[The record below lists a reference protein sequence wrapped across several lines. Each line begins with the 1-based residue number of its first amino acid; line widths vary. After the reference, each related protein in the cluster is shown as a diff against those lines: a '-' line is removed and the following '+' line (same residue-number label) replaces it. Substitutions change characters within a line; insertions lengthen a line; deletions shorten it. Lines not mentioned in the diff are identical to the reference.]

1 MLRRDIFN
9 LIFNKNLVTEPLVNL
24 PDPVVCAPDYISDR
38 QETGYSREWQAPFL
52 PLTFLPELSTS
63 YSFTITLQSKHT
75 PAFLQ
80 MGKIKL
86 GINDGYLF
94 IADLTDHRLIT
105 TTKSQAGVKLVLAVK
120 PQPNGVSYAK
130 LIAMDDCGLT
140 LATLKSTQHL
150 TADWSGP
157 ISLHTTLTAL
167 RVEGMPSLKIEPNPK
182 TTV

>member
-9 LIFNKNLVTEPLVNL
+9 LIFNKKLVTEPLVNL

-80 MGKIKL
+80 IGKIKL
-86 GINDGYLF
+86 GVKDGYLF
-94 IADLTDHRLIT
+94 IAELTDQRSIT
-105 TTKSQAGVKLVLAVK
+105 LGKTAVGFKLVLVVK
-120 PQPNGVSYAK
+120 PQPNGASYAK

-140 LATLKSTQHL
+140 LSALKSTQHL

-157 ISLHTTLTAL
+157 ISLQTTLTAL
-167 RVEGMPSLKIEPNPK
+167 RVEGTPLQKTEPNQK